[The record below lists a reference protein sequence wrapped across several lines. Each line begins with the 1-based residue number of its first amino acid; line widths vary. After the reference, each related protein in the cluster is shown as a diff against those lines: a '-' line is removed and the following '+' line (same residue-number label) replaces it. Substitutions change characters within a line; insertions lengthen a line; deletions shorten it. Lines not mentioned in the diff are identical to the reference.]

1 MSTADWGQ
9 TLPLGDGV
17 IGDARPF
24 QARLRSA
31 LAQALKVGP
40 QKVKWNAVV
49 GLLEVKA
56 KGEKHPQV
64 YTGMGVIL
72 STSICLNISE
82 DAPWICHC
90 CHCEVEAWDNIDVAH
105 LIPCQSLQKF
115 VAGKDLDQAQM
126 AIWEPVMQ
134 KVSRLVRQL
143 LLATPNLAV
152 LQNV

>member
-9 TLPLGDGV
+9 TLPLGGGV

-49 GLLEVKA
+49 GLLEAKA

-64 YTGMGVIL
+64 DTGMGEIL
-72 STSICLNISE
+72 SKSICLDISE
-82 DAPWICHC
+82 DSPWICHC
-90 CHCEVEAWDNIDVAH
+90 CHCEV
-105 LIPCQSLQKF
+105 
-115 VAGKDLDQAQM
+115 
-126 AIWEPVMQ
+126 
-134 KVSRLVRQL
+134 
-143 LLATPNLAV
+143 
-152 LQNV
+152 

>member
-72 STSICLNISE
+72 SRSICLNISE

-90 CHCEVEAWDNIDVAH
+90 CHCEVSEVRPGI
-105 LIPCQSLQKF
+105 ISMSPTSSLASHCRSSWQGRTWTKLKWRF
-115 VAGKDLDQAQM
+115 G
-126 AIWEPVMQ
+126 
-134 KVSRLVRQL
+134 SR
-143 LLATPNLAV
+143 
-152 LQNV
+152 

>member
-1 MSTADWGQ
+1 MPWWGC
-9 TLPLGDGV
+9 
-17 IGDARPF
+17 
-24 QARLRSA
+24 LR
-31 LAQALKVGP
+31 
-40 QKVKWNAVV
+40 QKQ
-49 GLLEVKA
+49 
-56 KGEKHPQV
+56 KGRSIP
-64 YTGMGVIL
+64 GMGEIL
-72 STSICLNISE
+72 SKSICLDIIE

-143 LLATPNLAV
+143 LLATPKLAV
-152 LQNV
+152 LQSV

>member
-9 TLPLGDGV
+9 TLHLRDGI

-24 QARLRSA
+24 HARLRFA
-31 LAQALKVGP
+31 LVQALKVGP

-49 GLLEVKA
+49 GLLEAKA

-64 YTGMGVIL
+64 DTGMGEIL
-72 STSICLNISE
+72 SKSICLDISE

-134 KVSRLVRQL
+134 KVSRLVR
-143 LLATPNLAV
+143 
-152 LQNV
+152 